1 MKSTIFTLSLLMF
14 MISMPLIT
22 FGAEVSD
29 PDKLLK
35 EAEELFEAGDEKEA
49 LEVYLEVLDEES
61 ENYEALWNASLI
73 NSRLGYQL
81 GDDEEEKQLEYY
93 EEALDLADRAIEH
106 HDDEGHSYYVK
117 AVALGR
123 WSDLQGNKTRVETS
137 HEIKENIEKAAEII
151 PDYAPLWHL
160 YGVFHSDIANISGA
174 EKFAANLISE
184 GVPDGSNDKAE
195 EYLKKAIEM
204 MPECILFRL
213 DLAKHYMKVDEDD
226 KAKEVLEEIE
236 DMDVELPSEGQL
248 KEEAANILEDL

>member
-1 MKSTIFTLSLLMF
+1 MKKQIYTLIAVMLFVFIPSSVLGSDLL
-14 MISMPLIT
+14 
-22 FGAEVSD
+22 D
-29 PDKLLK
+29 PDKMLK
-35 EAEELFEAGDEKEA
+35 KAEELFDEGKEEEA
-49 LEVYLEVLDEES
+49 LKIYMEVLDEES

-93 EEALDLADRAIEH
+93 NEALNLADRAIEH

-123 WSDLQGNKTRVETS
+123 WSELQDNETRIETS
-137 HEIKENIEKAAEII
+137 HEIRENIEKAADMI
-151 PDYAPLWHL
+151 PDYAPVWHL
-160 YGVFHSDIANISGA
+160 YGVFHSDVANISGA

-184 GVPDGSNDKAE
+184 GVPDGSNEKAE

-213 DLAKHYMKVDEDD
+213 DLAKHYLKVDDEEQ
-226 KAKEVLEEIE
+226 AREVLEEIKE
-236 DMDVELPSEGQL
+236 MEPTLPNEGQL